1 MCDTN
6 VNYAEIALSIGS
18 PTLGMFPSSVMMLG
32 GDNIF
37 IAGPCFE
44 PSNVIVCEFPEG
56 KMMNGSYISGIQASC
71 PVPMLNMTG
80 RLTVR
85 MSVDGGSSFDYQGIV
100 TSGK

>member
-44 PSNVIVCEFPEG
+44 PSNVIVCEFPGG

-85 MSVDGGSSFDYQGIV
+85 MSMDGGSSFDYQGIV

>member
-44 PSNVIVCEFPEG
+44 PSNVIVCEFHSIFSLQEEQRNTGESQFIVPKG
-56 KMMNGSYISGIQASC
+56 K
-71 PVPMLNMTG
+71 G
-80 RLTVR
+80 R
-85 MSVDGGSSFDYQGIV
+85 G
-100 TSGK
+100 

>member
-18 PTLGMFPSSVMMLG
+18 PTVGMFPSSVMMLG

-44 PSNVIVCEFPEG
+44 PSNVIVCEFPGG
-56 KMMNGSYISGIQASC
+56 KMMNGSYISGIRASC

>member
-44 PSNVIVCEFPEG
+44 PSNVIVCEFPGG
-56 KMMNGSYISGIQASC
+56 KIDEWK
-71 PVPMLNMTG
+71 L
-80 RLTVR
+80 
-85 MSVDGGSSFDYQGIV
+85 YQRH
-100 TSGK
+100 TSILPRSHAEYDW